1 MADFRVSD
9 PTELHLLVRAM
20 IEAKLPMLPRD
31 GDLAA
36 SPIVARLA
44 ERASSAHGLE
54 PSLPG
59 AKGDWRHFSPEHAY
73 WEAAVSRSLLD
84 AAWLRQATREQREA
98 YVRLLVVPFQVTDE
112 VVAELVARIESILNT
127 RSSYELW
134 LRGDRPYDGGTLM
147 VREREDGTMLV
158 HDQARTEV
166 FSTKNRF
173 DLWEWLNERGFQR
186 VGCYVEKRETK

>member
-1 MADFRVSD
+1 MTDFRVSD
-9 PTELHLLVRAM
+9 PTELHLLVRAL
-20 IEAKLPMLPRD
+20 IEAKLPGLPRD
-31 GDLAA
+31 GDLAG

-44 ERASSAHGLE
+44 ERASSAHGRE
-54 PSLPG
+54 PGLPG

-84 AAWLRQATREQREA
+84 ADWLRRATREQQEE
-98 YVRLLVVPFQVTDE
+98 YVRLLIIPFQATDN
-112 VVAELVARIESILNT
+112 VVAALVERIESILRT

-134 LRGDRPYDGGTLM
+134 LRADRPYDGGTVV

-158 HDQARTEV
+158 HDQAGTEI

-186 VGCYVEKRETK
+186 VGCYVEKRKTE

>member
-1 MADFRVSD
+1 MTDFRVSD
-9 PTELHLLVRAM
+9 PTELHLLVRAL
-20 IEAKLPMLPRD
+20 IEAKLPALPRD

-44 ERASSAHGLE
+44 ERASSAHGQE

-59 AKGDWRHFSPEHAY
+59 AKGDWRHFTPEHVY

-84 AAWLRQATREQREA
+84 ADWLRKATREQRED
-98 YVRLLVVPFQVTDE
+98 YVRLLIVPFQATDE
-112 VVAELVARIESILNT
+112 VVATLVERIEGILRT

-134 LRGDRPYDGGTLM
+134 LRADRPYDGGTVV
-147 VREREDGTMLV
+147 VREHEDGTMQV
-158 HDQARTEV
+158 HDQARTEI
-166 FSTKNRF
+166 FSAKNRF

-186 VGCYVEKRETK
+186 VGCYVEKHKTR